1 MEPLYQYI
9 NTAEFLRETNDL
21 VPPPAK
27 LFVPPGA
34 GQPKQ
39 NQLEIARQL
48 SMRRLW
54 CEQPEV
60 IKSGVL
66 LSLSDEE
73 KKLQEAMF
81 EVISSEATYLRSLDV
96 LIDHFMDDPGMNPNL
111 PEGRRVL
118 DKRQHHVIFS
128 NVREV
133 RDVGARFLSALELR
147 QKESPV
153 VKNISDIILD
163 YVSMECIQLCF
174 LLNCVCACTCSCK
187 LSNCVLRH
195 RQ

>member
-9 NTAEFLRETNDL
+9 NTAEFLRETSDPL
-21 VPPPAK
+21 PPTTSRLP
-27 LFVPPGA
+27 VPPGA
-34 GQPKQ
+34 PGQPKQ

-48 SMRRLW
+48 SQRKLW

-60 IKSGVL
+60 IKSGIL
-66 LSLSDEE
+66 MSLSDEE

-133 RDVGARFLSALELR
+133 RDVSARFLNDLQLR

-163 YVSMECIQLCF
+163 YVSVVTY
-174 LLNCVCACTCSCK
+174 NVCMCTVCS
-187 LSNCVLRH
+187 
-195 RQ
+195 